1 MEGDWDLCIYGTYSD
16 DSEYIKK
23 LQDTGCN
30 VITPDNAQEY
40 LDKLNSLVA

>member
-1 MEGDWDLCIYGTYSD
+1 MGYQCVVSMVDVLEGKELDEFI
-16 DSEYIKK
+16 
-23 LQDTGCN
+23 DTGCN